1 MWMCPWKV
9 RVRRVGA
16 VRSTKQEP
24 ARPERPIRVGH
35 GVREQA
41 SHLVCR
47 QMEERR
53 LEIEAL
59 SPGEGCF
66 LEAHWCHTVRTWWA
80 ELGPASEGMRERRGQ
95 DVCVRAA
102 LLDGLRAVLLSL
114 PSGAGRMG
122 HGSFP
127 SPPREVQDGVL
138 LAL

>member
-24 ARPERPIRVGH
+24 ARPERPSRVGH

-47 QMEERR
+47 QMEEGRV
-53 LEIEAL
+53 EIEAL

-66 LEAHWCHTVRTWWA
+66 FGSS
-80 ELGPASEGMRERRGQ
+80 LG
-95 DVCVRAA
+95 VT
-102 LLDGLRAVLLSL
+102 
-114 PSGAGRMG
+114 PSGPGGLNSA
-122 HGSFP
+122 
-127 SPPREVQDGVL
+127 PPLKE
-138 LAL
+138 